1 MIICTHEV
9 SSVTLLPD
17 LLNVYPTNRAK
28 IYVMTWT
35 IPNIITV
42 FRVLLIPVFVG
53 IYFLDWKWA
62 MQAGAFVF
70 WLAAITDWFDGYL
83 ARRLNQSS
91 AFGAFLDPVADKLI
105 VAAAL
110 LMITHTY
117 ASLWV
122 TIPAIVIMVREIFVS
137 ALREWMSEQ
146 GASDAVKVSFIGKA
160 KTMTQMLALIGLL
173 SGLEVFMG
181 VTIYWVTLGYILL
194 WVSAILALWSMIMY
208 AISGYKTLSSM
219 DAAS

>member
-1 MIICTHEV
+1 M
-9 SSVTLLPD
+9 
-17 LLNVYPTNRAK
+17 
-28 IYVMTWT
+28 WT
-35 IPNIITV
+35 IPNIITLI
-42 FRVLLIPVFVG
+42 RVLLIPIFVSV
-53 IYFLDWKWA
+53 YFLDWKWA
-62 MQAGAFVF
+62 HEAGAFIF

-83 ARRLNQSS
+83 ARRLKQSS

-117 ASLWV
+117 QSLWITV
-122 TIPAIVIMVREIFVS
+122 PAIILLMREIFVS

-160 KTMTQMLALIGLL
+160 KTMAQMLALIGLL

-181 VTIYWVTLGYILL
+181 FPIYWVSLGKALL
-194 WVSAILALWSMIMY
+194 WFAAVLSLWSMFIY
-208 AISGYKTLSSM
+208 AAAGYKALRALYKNT
-219 DAAS
+219 